1 MDRNKLIGIAFLVL
15 AFVLMTTQTPKNP
28 ATSPGD
34 GEPTG
39 ATSPTGGTTT
49 TQTGTPAATPSPA
62 ITPSVPTPTPV
73 VEEKTFALSLKDEYT
88 VTFSNRGG
96 IIREILYTN
105 PDRRFRKY
113 DPDRIQK
120 ILGNL
125 HSAINYGDEGLIAK
139 WERRAKGENFPT
151 SWIEM
156 AKEPAEE
163 GKFDAV
169 KLFAKDNNYIINEG
183 QDTPILGLSLRGLDA
198 EELAFS
204 MVEQTE
210 TSITFQAQKDNLL
223 ITRQYTLEPNSFR
236 IQHKTTLQNLGTDK
250 LDPGSQVYY
259 SMGASLPTNSDQR
272 NEFQNVGFYAG
283 EHGWT
288 GRRKPTIFKLPKM
301 LKNGGKM
308 EEATGGIHYATV
320 RNQFFAVSLAP
331 ETPTSGIVKGRVY
344 DLGMTNYRDEAQY
357 GVDGQLG
364 LNVEPIG
371 PGQSITHNLKLYAGP
386 KEYSRLNKAGKH
398 QDLVMQ
404 FGFFG
409 LFSKLL
415 LLLMQYIYG
424 FVGNWGW
431 AIIVMTIIIKLLFW
445 PLTAKASES
454 QKRMQKISAP
464 MKELQEKY
472 KDNPQKM
479 QMEVSKLFREN
490 KVNPAAGCLPIFIQM
505 PIFLGLFFMLRAAA
519 ELRFAEFLWITDLSE
534 PERLLHWGINIPF
547 LGEYFNILP
556 ILMGITMFVQMSLTP
571 IPTGADEMQQMQAKM
586 FKFLPF
592 IFLFMLY
599 GFSSG
604 LVLYWT
610 VQNVLSILQTKLVN
624 RKHDDTPI
632 VIPGKSK
639 KKKTKTT

>member
-15 AFVLMTTQTPKNP
+15 AFVLMTTQTPKKP
-28 ATSPGD
+28 VVPPE
-34 GEPTG
+34 GETQTG

-49 TQTGTPAATPSPA
+49 PTTGTQTATTDPA
-62 ITPSVPTPTPV
+62 IPPGIAPPAPA
-73 VEEKTFALSLKDEYT
+73 VEEKTYELSVENEYT

-105 PDRRFRKY
+105 EDRRFRKY

-125 HSAINYGDEGLIAK
+125 HSAVKYGDEKLINK
-139 WERRAKGENFPT
+139 WELRAQRENFPAA
-151 SWIEM
+151 WIEQ
-156 AKEPAEE
+156 AKKPTQDGE
-163 GKFDAV
+163 FDAE
-169 KLFAKDNNYIINEG
+169 KLFAKENNYIINEG
-183 QDTPILGLSLRGLDA
+183 QETPILGMSLRGLDA

-210 TSITFQAQKDNLL
+210 TAISFQAQKDNLL
-223 ITRQYTLEPNSFR
+223 ITRKYTLEPGSFR
-236 IQHKTTLQNLGTDK
+236 IQHKTTLQNLGTEK
-250 LDPGSQVYY
+250 LDPGSQVFY

-283 EHGWT
+283 NRGWT

-301 LKNGGKM
+301 QKNGSKM
-308 EEATGGIHYATV
+308 EEATGGIFWASV

-331 ETPTSGIVKGRVY
+331 ESPTSGIVKGKVY
-344 DLGMTNYRDEAQY
+344 DLGTTNYRDEAQY
-357 GVDGQLG
+357 GVSGVLG
-364 LNVEPIG
+364 LNVEPIA

-386 KEYSRLNKAGKH
+386 KEYSRLNNAGKH

-464 MKELQEKY
+464 MKEIQEKY

-490 KVNPAAGCLPIFIQM
+490 KVNPAAGCLPILIQM

-519 ELRFAEFLWITDLSE
+519 ELRFAEFGWITDLSE
-534 PERLLHWGINIPF
+534 PERLLNWGVNIPF
-547 LGEYFNILP
+547 IGEYFNILP

-571 IPTGADEMQQMQAKM
+571 TPTGGDEMQQMQAKM

-599 GFSSG
+599 NFSSG

-632 VIPGKSK
+632 VIPGKAK
-639 KKKTKTT
+639 KKKSKTS

>member
-1 MDRNKLIGIAFLVL
+1 
-15 AFVLMTTQTPKNP
+15 
-28 ATSPGD
+28 
-34 GEPTG
+34 
-39 ATSPTGGTTT
+39 
-49 TQTGTPAATPSPA
+49 
-62 ITPSVPTPTPV
+62 
-73 VEEKTFALSLKDEYT
+73 
-88 VTFSNRGG
+88 
-96 IIREILYTN
+96 
-105 PDRRFRKY
+105 
-113 DPDRIQK
+113 
-120 ILGNL
+120 
-125 HSAINYGDEGLIAK
+125 
-139 WERRAKGENFPT
+139 
-151 SWIEM
+151 
-156 AKEPAEE
+156 
-163 GKFDAV
+163 
-169 KLFAKDNNYIINEG
+169 
-183 QDTPILGLSLRGLDA
+183 
-198 EELAFS
+198 
-204 MVEQTE
+204 
-210 TSITFQAQKDNLL
+210 
-223 ITRQYTLEPNSFR
+223 
-236 IQHKTTLQNLGTDK
+236 
-250 LDPGSQVYY
+250 
-259 SMGASLPTNSDQR
+259 MGASLPTNSDQR

-283 EHGWT
+283 NRGWT

-301 LKNGGKM
+301 QKNGSKM
-308 EEATGGIHYATV
+308 EEATGGIFWASV

-331 ETPTSGIVKGRVY
+331 ESPTSGIVKGKVY
-344 DLGMTNYRDEAQY
+344 DLGTTNYRDEAQY
-357 GVDGQLG
+357 GVSGVLG
-364 LNVEPIG
+364 LNVEPIA

-386 KEYSRLNKAGKH
+386 KEYSRLNNAGKH

-464 MKELQEKY
+464 MKEIQEKY

-490 KVNPAAGCLPIFIQM
+490 KVNPAAGCLPILIQM
-505 PIFLGLFFMLRAAA
+505 PIFLGLFLMLRAAA
-519 ELRFAEFLWITDLSE
+519 ELRFAEFGWITDLSE
-534 PERLLHWGINIPF
+534 PERLLNWGVNIPF
-547 LGEYFNILP
+547 IGEYFNILP

-571 IPTGADEMQQMQAKM
+571 TPTGGDEMQQMQAKM

-599 GFSSG
+599 NFSSG

-632 VIPGKSK
+632 VIPGKAK
-639 KKKTKTT
+639 KKKSKTS